1 MSYPTHYEKGILVF
15 QKLEV
20 SVTSSLVLS
29 IMFKEEAG
37 LTITSAVQETV
48 LG

>member
-1 MSYPTHYEKGILVF
+1 MSCPNHYKKGILVF